1 VGHVEDADL
10 AERDSARADE
20 VDHPLRDRRVE
31 LLAGRVLELLQRP
44 LDRHAAAVEA
54 R

>member
-1 VGHVEDADL
+1 VGHVQDADL
-10 AERDSARADE
+10 AERDRAGADE
-20 VDHPLRDRRVE
+20 VDQPLRNGRVE
-31 LLAGRVLELLQRP
+31 LLAGRLLELLQRL